1 MNQEYGVM
9 SIVILTKDLYRYSMT
24 EIFTDG
30 VEIIFSTVMID
41 EDVIKMRLGLEPKK
55 QD

>member
-1 MNQEYGVM
+1 
-9 SIVILTKDLYRYSMT
+9 MT
-24 EIFTDG
+24 ETFTDG

-41 EDVIKMRLGLEPKK
+41 EDVIKMKLGLKPKK